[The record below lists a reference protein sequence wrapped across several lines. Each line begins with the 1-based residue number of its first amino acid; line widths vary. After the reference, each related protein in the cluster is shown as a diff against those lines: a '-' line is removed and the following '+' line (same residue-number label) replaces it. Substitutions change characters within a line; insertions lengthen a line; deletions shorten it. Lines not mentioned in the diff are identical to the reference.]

1 MLIASLTATASCA
14 SRPGRRIRQRA
25 ELESAAG
32 SGSAHV
38 IIAWIGERKPDEAF
52 ANKSMHFGRKAK
64 PRPPHKQRPP
74 TAQLLERVV
83 TTFALIDANAKQL
96 VDLCSKPHAL
106 TPTPT
111 FAWLTDEKT
120 PAIVRNNLRLWL
132 GKWLAQERFYDEA
145 MAQLA
150 DLQPADVVDPAS
162 LLFYQSVCHHWMLH
176 KTDGLKSSPCCWSG
190 RKPFRDGTSNWPS

>member
-1 MLIASLTATASCA
+1 MPTPSNWLI
-14 SRPGRRIRQRA
+14 
-25 ELESAAG
+25 SARNRTP
-32 SGSAHV
+32 SAH
-38 IIAWIGERKPDEAF
+38 AE
-52 ANKSMHFGRKAK
+52 
-64 PRPPHKQRPP
+64 
-74 TAQLLERVV
+74 
-83 TTFALIDANAKQL
+83 
-96 VDLCSKPHAL
+96 
-106 TPTPT
+106 

-176 KTDGLKSSPCCWSG
+176 KTDGLKSIG
-190 RKPFRDGTSNWPS
+190 MLLEARRKPYRDGMSNWPN